1 MAQGRFEREDDKIQP
16 SVQVNRLL
24 KDVILPSFKNGK
36 LYKNP
41 DETQIWLQTE
51 LLPNREIQKFLF
63 LNQFNLK
70 KIFDKI
76 LKEEAAKK

>member
-41 DETQIWLQTE
+41 DETQNWLQTE